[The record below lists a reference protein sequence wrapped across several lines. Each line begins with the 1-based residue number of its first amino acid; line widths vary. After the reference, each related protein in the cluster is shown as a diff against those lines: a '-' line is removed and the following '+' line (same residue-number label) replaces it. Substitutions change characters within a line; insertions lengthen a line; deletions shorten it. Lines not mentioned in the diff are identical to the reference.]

1 MSEAKTIDLRGLGLT
16 SIPQAVLEDRS
27 VCHLWLGLRAQEAGP
42 RGPDLYAN
50 ALTELPD
57 AIGGMSGLRSLDLG
71 GNPITDMVATFRL
84 LARLP
89 ELREL
94 DLQMTGLR
102 ALPNEVSLLRGM
114 EKLQLGSNMLGSLG
128 ESICALT
135 ELRDLSAECC
145 ELRELPRGL
154 AAWKKLRRLYLF
166 SNGLT
171 ELPSTIGELSAL
183 RELDV
188 TRNQLR
194 RVPPELDR
202 MALRRISLGGNPL
215 DENERHRLRAVF
227 GRRVRLS

>member
-16 SIPQAVLEDRS
+16 AIPQEVLEDRD
-27 VCHLWLGLRAQEAGP
+27 VAHLWLGICAHDAGP
-42 RGPDLYAN
+42 RGPDLTAN

-57 AIGGMSGLRSLDLG
+57 AIAGMSGLQSLDLG
-71 GNPITDMVATFRL
+71 GNPITDMAATFRL

-89 ELREL
+89 QLREL
-94 DLQMTGLR
+94 DVQMTGMR
-102 ALPNEVSLLRGM
+102 ALPDEISLLRRV

-128 ESICALT
+128 ESTCALT

-145 ELRELPRGL
+145 ELRELPQRL
-154 AAWKKLRRLYLF
+154 SAWKKLRRLYLF
-166 SNGLT
+166 DNRLT

-194 RVPPELDR
+194 RMPPELDR
-202 MALRRISLGGNPL
+202 MTLRRISLGGNPL
-215 DENERHRLRAVF
+215 DENERRRLRTVF
-227 GRRVRLS
+227 GRHVRLS